1 MRILLVN
8 KFLRPVGGAETV
20 FFNEWRWLEAAG
32 HEVIPFGMAHPA
44 NVDSPYRHF
53 WLDEVDY
60 GRPTPSQ
67 LARFIWSGKAAEKLA
82 NLVAATRPDIAHLH
96 NIYHQLT
103 PSLLPVLSQA
113 NIPIVLTIHDYKLV
127 CPNYR
132 LYTQGQLCQR
142 CLSGRTWPAFRYRC
156 HKDSWLASAL
166 VALESGLHRH
176 WQAYGL
182 VDRFIAPSRFGQEM
196 LIRGGYPAGQITHL
210 PHPITAPAQPNGPT
224 AGGPVLFVGRL
235 EPEKGVSLVLEAAG
249 RLPYIPFWLVGD
261 GSLPGRTNL
270 PNVTFLGRVTPA
282 GLAPLRQQASL
293 ELVPSLWYE
302 LFGLTAL
309 EGMAAGLPI
318 LASNLGALPE
328 IVVNGETGWLLPAG
342 DGAAWASTID
352 HLWSD
357 PLLGQEMG
365 TAGHKRARELF
376 RPEHHLQALQ
386 NLYHTQLRVKNSS
399 LGTHHS

>member
-1 MRILLVN
+1 MRLLLVN

-20 FFNEWRWLEAAG
+20 FFNEWQWLAAAG

-60 GRPTPSQ
+60 RRPTASQ
-67 LARFIWSGKAAEKLA
+67 LARFIWSGEAAEKLA
-82 NLVAATRPDIAHLH
+82 NLVRATRPDIAHLH

-113 NIPIVLTIHDYKLV
+113 NIPIILTVHDYKLV

-156 HKDSWLASAL
+156 HKDSWLASAF
-166 VALESGLHRH
+166 VALESGLHRQ
-176 WQAYGL
+176 WQSYRL
-182 VDRFIAPSRFGQEM
+182 VNRFIAPSRFGQEM
-196 LIRGGYPAGQITHL
+196 LVRGGYPAEQISNL
-210 PHPITAPAQPNGPT
+210 PHAIAVPNQASGPT

-235 EPEKGVSLVLEAAG
+235 EPEKGVRLVLEVAG
-249 RLPYIPFWLVGD
+249 RLPHIPFWLAGE
-261 GSLPGRTNL
+261 GSLPGRTTL
-270 PNVTFLGRVTPA
+270 PNVTFLGRVAPA
-282 GLAPLRQQASL
+282 GLPPLRRQASL

-318 LASNLGALPE
+318 LASNVGALPE
-328 IVVNGETGWLLPAG
+328 IVIDGETGWLLPAG
-342 DGAAWASTID
+342 DGAAWASAID
-352 HLWSD
+352 RLWSA
-357 PLLGQEMG
+357 PRLGQDMG
-365 TAGHKRARELF
+365 RAGYQRAWELF
-376 RPEHHLQALQ
+376 RPEPHTQALEDIYRQ
-386 NLYHTQLRVKNSS
+386 FR
-399 LGTHHS
+399 